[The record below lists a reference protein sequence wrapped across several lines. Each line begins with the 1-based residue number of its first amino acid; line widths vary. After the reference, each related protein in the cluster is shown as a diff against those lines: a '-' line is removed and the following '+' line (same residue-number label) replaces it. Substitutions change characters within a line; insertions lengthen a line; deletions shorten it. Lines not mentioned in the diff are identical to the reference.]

1 MKIRV
6 KTFASVAELVGKREF
21 EIRLKG
27 GSTVYDLFQT
37 LFRKFGAKVKS
48 EIWDTKRDAPQ
59 AYIKVMLNGRDIDF
73 IRGVKTELNEGD
85 TVAIFPPVAGG

>member
-6 KTFASVAELVGKREF
+6 KTFASIAELVGKREI
-21 EIRLKG
+21 EVELEKG
-27 GSTVYDLFQT
+27 TTVYGLFQD
-37 LFRKFGAKVKS
+37 LFRKFGAKVKD
-48 EIWDTKRDAPQ
+48 EIWDPKRDAPQ

-73 IRGVKTELNEGD
+73 IRGVKTELNDDD